1 MRPSVEDSRLRTH
14 LKTKFNVS
22 GELLAP
28 SALIDALN
36 LALQMTNP

>member
-1 MRPSVEDSRLRTH
+1 MRVGLRAD

-28 SALIDALN
+28 SSLIDAPKGC
-36 LALQMTNP
+36 A